1 MASPSLKSLLKRQQI
16 VDNMIHAQ
24 PPSSRQE
31 LLEEMITGQRHAELQ
46 QFVARNSPREVAQ
59 QLEQLSEEQANYC
72 WEYLSDTS
80 KNLILWELSPEWASK
95 LGQDAQPNYANADI
109 AIYHLDAGRLKRSH
123 LTDNMGLHG
132 LRPVWIDLVGAS
144 KSQRKFIGEYFGVV
158 LPDPMES
165 TDLEISARFHVE
177 ENDDIHLHSNFL
189 MKTKGVAENAPVAFV
204 LSGGTLFSIR
214 DMELPVFRH
223 QRRRVT
229 TQTGYVNDSID
240 ILLDL
245 YGADVEVS
253 ADNLE
258 SVYSTLG
265 KISKQVLDNSVTDED
280 AGDLLAKIAEEED
293 ENGRIRSNILD
304 TQRALNF
311 LKRSRKLSR
320 DQIEDVD
327 QISRN
332 IESLNNHTAFLF
344 DKINFLMDA
353 TIGFI
358 NINQNKRVSQLT
370 ILSVVIMPVN
380 ILAGVGGMSEF
391 SMMTE
396 GIPWPI
402 AYGGFIV
409 GSAGIGGLTYALL
422 KYFSKRNK
430 PSRKP

>member
-1 MASPSLKSLLKRQQI
+1 MSTPTLKSLLKRQQI
-16 VDNMIHAQ
+16 VDNLIHAQ
-24 PPSSRQE
+24 TPSPRQN
-31 LLEEMITGQRHAELQ
+31 LLEEIISSQRLAEIE
-46 QFVARNSPREVAQ
+46 QFVEKNSPRQVAQ
-59 QLEQLSEEQANYC
+59 QLEQLSDEQAHFC
-72 WEYLSDTS
+72 WKHMPEAA
-80 KNLILWELSPEWASK
+80 KNLILWELSTEWANK
-95 LGQDAQPNYANADI
+95 LSIDTQPNFANADI
-109 AIYHLDAGRLKRSH
+109 AIYHLEGGRLKRSH
-123 LTDNMGLHG
+123 LTDNKGLDG
-132 LRPVWIDLVGAS
+132 LRPIWIDLVGAS
-144 KSQRKFIGEYFGVV
+144 KSQRNFIGEYFGVA

-165 TDLEISARFHVE
+165 TELEISARFHVL
-177 ENDDIHLHSNFL
+177 ENEDIHLHSNFL
-189 MKTKGVAENAPVAFV
+189 VKSKGIAENAPVAFV

-214 DMELPVFRH
+214 DVELPVFRH

-229 TQTGYVNDSID
+229 TQAGYVNDSID

-258 SVYSTLG
+258 GVYLTLG

-311 LKRSRKLSR
+311 LKRSRKLSKN
-320 DQIEDVD
+320 QIDDVD

-370 ILSVVIMPVN
+370 ILSVVIMPIN

-391 SMMTE
+391 SMMTA

-402 AYGGFIV
+402 AYGGFVV
-409 GSAGIGGLTYALL
+409 GSGIIGYSTYLALKHL
-422 KYFSKRNK
+422 NK
-430 PSRKP
+430 TNKAKSGR